1 MTNPNLANIYL
12 ICFLADLLANRN
24 HVAVGA
30 NSPAPT
36 AAALVARHLSKGRIE
51 LTILGSRR
59 YNRFSG
65 LADFWDLASRGRF
78 DSFFLSPG
86 QIDGQ
91 GNINMVGVGEYP
103 RLDIRWPGS
112 HGSPLL
118 YMMIPNI
125 ILFRDVHKRRIFV
138 PRVDFVSAAG
148 FSPPGVYR
156 PGGPSDLVTSLG
168 HFTFNRDKG
177 RFQLEAVH
185 PGHDVAEVAANTA
198 FEFDRPDVVPTTS
211 PPTAATLDAL
221 RGPALVE
228 LGEIYPQYAEKLR
241 DALACGI
248 MPGDG
253 GTQEKQAGD
262 VTA

>member
-1 MTNPNLANIYL
+1 VVINPDLANIHL
-12 ICFLADLLANRN
+12 ICFLADLLRDRH
-24 HVAVGA
+24 HVAIGA

-36 AAALVARHLSKGRIE
+36 AAALLARHISKGRID

-78 DSFFLSPG
+78 DGFFLSPG

-103 RLDIRWPGS
+103 RLDVRWPGS

-138 PRVDFVSAAG
+138 PRVDFISAAG

-168 HFTFNRDKG
+168 HFSFNRNKG
-177 RFQLEAVH
+177 RFRLEAVH
-185 PGHDVAEVAANTA
+185 PGHDAAEIAVNTM
-198 FEFDRPDVVPTTS
+198 FDFDRPDAVPATS
-211 PPTAATLDAL
+211 PPSTATLDML
-221 RGPALVE
+221 SGPTLGE
-228 LGEIYPQYAEKLR
+228 LGEIYPQFTKKLR
-241 DALACGI
+241 DALASDAVSN
-248 MPGDG
+248 GDERARRAT
-253 GTQEKQAGD
+253 GT
-262 VTA
+262 